1 MRETRAWSRVR
12 WLGVLTAVVAS
23 CSVVPGLAADWD
35 QFRGPSGHG
44 HAEADL
50 PVAWS
55 ETEGVVWKVP
65 LAGKAW
71 SSPVVA
77 DGVVWMTGATEEGT
91 RPSVVALDAASGEV
105 LHDLTIFEI
114 AEPAFCHAFNSYA
127 SPTPV
132 IADGRLWVHYGSAGT
147 ACLDTATAEVLWSRQ
162 DLPCDHHRG
171 AGSSPILVDGRLILT
186 FDGFDR
192 QYLAA
197 LDAATGEIVWQ
208 TDRDIDYGTDDG
220 DMKKAYSTPAVVEH
234 AGRTQ
239 VVSPSAVATIA
250 YDPVTGRELWRVIH
264 GGFNAA
270 CKPLYA
276 DGLVVIC
283 IQRGDALLAVRPE
296 GTGDITGSQVVWRAG
311 KAAPTRPSQCVV
323 GDSLYMVSDTGIV
336 SCLDLATGEP
346 RWVERRSGRY
356 SASLIE
362 ASGRLYAFDEDGG
375 SLVFAADPD
384 RFELLG
390 ENQLE
395 AGCMASPAVVDD
407 DLIVRTKT
415 HCYRIDRGGAGRSR

>member
-1 MRETRAWSRVR
+1 MAWIRRTWLAAAGVAACCSSLQTR
-12 WLGVLTAVVAS
+12 
-23 CSVVPGLAADWD
+23 AADWD
-35 QFRGPSGHG
+35 QFRGPAGNGRALATS
-44 HAEADL
+44 L

-55 ETEGVVWKVP
+55 ETENVVWKVP
-65 LAGKAW
+65 IEGKAW

-77 DGVVWMTGATEEGT
+77 DGIVWLTNATEDGT
-91 RPSVVALDAASGEV
+91 RLSIVALHAASGER
-105 LHDLTIFEI
+105 LHELTIFEI

-132 IADGRLWVHYGSAGT
+132 VADGRLWVHYGSAGT
-147 ACLDTATAEVLWSRQ
+147 ACLSTATGEVLWTRQ

-171 AGSSPILVDGRLILT
+171 AGSSPILVDGLLVLT

-192 QYLAA
+192 QYVAA
-197 LDAATGEIVWQ
+197 LDASTGQTVWQ
-208 TDRDIDYGTDDG
+208 TDRSIDYGTDDG
-220 DMKKAYSTPAVVEH
+220 DMKKAYSTPTAFEH
-234 AGRTQ
+234 AGRQ
-239 VVSPSAVATIA
+239 QLVSPSAVATIA
-250 YDPVTGRELWRVIH
+250 YDPATGDELWRVVH

-270 CKPLYA
+270 CRPLYA

-296 GTGDITGSQVVWRAG
+296 GSGDITGTQVVWRAG

-323 GDSLYMVSDTGIV
+323 GESLYMVSDTGIF

-346 RWVERRSGRY
+346 RWTERRSGRY
-356 SASLIE
+356 SASLVE
-362 ASGRLYAFDEDGG
+362 GGDRLYAFDEDGG
-375 SLVFAADPD
+375 CVVFAADPNG
-384 RFELLG
+384 FVLLG

-415 HCYRIDRGGAGRSR
+415 DCYRLGRAASPPSQ

>member
-1 MRETRAWSRVR
+1 MAWIRRTWLAAAGVAACCSSLQTR
-12 WLGVLTAVVAS
+12 
-23 CSVVPGLAADWD
+23 AADWD
-35 QFRGPSGHG
+35 QFRGPAGNGRALATS
-44 HAEADL
+44 L

-55 ETEGVVWKVP
+55 ETENVVWKVP
-65 LAGKAW
+65 IDGKAW

-77 DGVVWMTGATEEGT
+77 DGIVWLTNATEDGT
-91 RPSVVALDAASGEV
+91 RLSIVALVAASGER

-132 IADGRLWVHYGSAGT
+132 VADGRLWVHYGSAGT
-147 ACLDTATAEVLWSRQ
+147 ACLSTATGEVLWTRQ

-171 AGSSPILVDGRLILT
+171 AGSSPILVDGLLVLT

-192 QYLAA
+192 QYVAA
-197 LDAATGEIVWQ
+197 LDASTGQTVWQ
-208 TDRDIDYGTDDG
+208 TDRSIDYGTDDG
-220 DMKKAYSTPAVVEH
+220 DMKKAYSTPTAFEH
-234 AGRTQ
+234 AGRQ
-239 VVSPSAVATIA
+239 QLVSPSAVATIA
-250 YDPVTGRELWRVIH
+250 YDPATGDELWRGVH

-270 CKPLYA
+270 CRPLYA

-296 GTGDITGSQVVWRAG
+296 GSGDITGTQVVWRAG

-323 GDSLYMVSDTGIV
+323 GESLYMVSDTGIV

-346 RWVERRSGRY
+346 RWTERRSGRY

-362 ASGRLYAFDEDGG
+362 GGGRLYAFDEDGG
-375 SLVFAADPD
+375 CVVFAADPNG
-384 RFELLG
+384 FVLLG

-395 AGCMASPAVVDD
+395 AGCMASPAVVEN

-415 HCYRIDRGGAGRSR
+415 RCYRLGRAASPPSQ

>member
-1 MRETRAWSRVR
+1 MRGTRAWSRVP
-12 WLGVLTAVVAS
+12 WLGVLTAVVA
-23 CSVVPGLAADWD
+23 CCCTVPGLAADWD
-35 QFRGPSGHG
+35 QFRGPSGNG
-44 HAEADL
+44 RADADL

-71 SSPVVA
+71 SSPLVA
-77 DGVVWMTGATEEGT
+77 DGVVWMTNATEDGT
-91 RPSVVALDAASGEV
+91 RLSVVALDAASGRV

-171 AGSSPILVDGRLILT
+171 AGSSPILVDDRLILT

-192 QYLAA
+192 QYVAA
-197 LDAATGEIVWQ
+197 LDAATGETVWQ
-208 TDRDIDYGTDDG
+208 TDRNIDYGTDDG

-250 YDPVTGRELWRVIH
+250 YEPATGKELWRVIH

-283 IQRGDALLAVRPE
+283 IQRGDALLAVRPD
-296 GTGDITGSQVVWRAG
+296 GTGDITGTQVVWRAG

-323 GDSLYMVSDTGIV
+323 GDALYMVSDTGIV

-362 ASGRLYAFDEDGG
+362 ASGRLYACDEDGG

-384 RFELLG
+384 RFRLLG

-415 HCYRIDRGGAGRSR
+415 HAYRIGRGAPR